1 MKLRHEV
8 KHTVSYADRLVLES
22 RLSVVMK
29 PDSHVRTDGTTF
41 IRSLYFDTPY
51 DACLR
56 EKQDGVNGR
65 DKYRIRYYDNDPS
78 CMKLEK
84 KSKRGE
90 LTGKVFCMITENEAR
105 RILAGDILW
114 MLADGRPLIRELYTQ
129 MRTRLLAPKTIVD
142 YTRRPFVYD
151 AGNVRVTLDYGI
163 RTCTAP
169 MEFLN
174 PGAVTI
180 PGTFGTAVL
189 EVKWDEYL
197 PHIIRDA
204 VNLKGVLRGPFSKYE
219 LSRMNG

>member
-1 MKLRHEV
+1 MKFRHEV
-8 KHTVSYADRLVLES
+8 KHSVSYADRLVLEGK
-22 RLSVVMK
+22 LSAVMK
-29 PDSHVRTDGTTF
+29 PDCHVRKDGTTF

-51 DACLR
+51 DACLN
-56 EKQDGVNGR
+56 EKRDGVNRR

-78 CMKLEK
+78 YMKLEK
-84 KSKRGE
+84 KSKQGE
-90 LTGKVFCMITENEAR
+90 LTSKVFCLISEDEVR

-114 MLADGRPLIRELYTQ
+114 MLTDSRPLISELYMQ
-129 MRTRLLAPKTIVD
+129 MRTRLLKPKSIVD
-142 YTRRPFVYD
+142 YTRRPFVCD
-151 AGNVRVTLDYGI
+151 AGNVRVTLDYDI
-163 RTCTAP
+163 RTCAEP

-174 PGAVTI
+174 PAAVTI
-180 PGTFGTAVL
+180 PGTFGTTVL